1 MDEMKQLL
9 NRVESDPSIHAAV
22 LISGKPGCFI
32 AGADIGM
39 LESLKT
45 VQEVTSVSHT
55 GQNIL
60 GLIEKSKKPIVA
72 AIMGSCLG
80 GGLEVI
86 NRKQFFIFGKC
97 NWGYLPAFVVLKLC
111 ELILNGFLNKIPK
124 LIKNHE
130 VDGSTD

>member
-1 MDEMKQLL
+1 MNTLGADIMDEMKQLL
-9 NRVESDPSIHAAV
+9 NRVDSDPSIHAAV

-45 VQEVTSVSHT
+45 VQEVTSVSRT

-60 GLIEKSKKPIVA
+60 GLIESSKKPIVA

-86 NRKQFFIFGKC
+86 NTK
-97 NWGYLPAFVVLKLC
+97 
-111 ELILNGFLNKIPK
+111 
-124 LIKNHE
+124 
-130 VDGSTD
+130 

>member
-1 MDEMKQLL
+1 MNEMQDMLK
-9 NRVESDPSIHAAV
+9 RVESDPNIHAAV

-32 AGADIGM
+32 AGADIRM

-45 VQEVTSVSHT
+45 VQEVTAVSHT

-60 GLIEKSKKPIVA
+60 GLIESSNKPIVA

-86 NRKQFFIFGKC
+86 SSSSLFST
-97 NWGYLPAFVVLKLC
+97 YT
-111 ELILNGFLNKIPK
+111 FLDIIPGMWK
-124 LIKNHE
+124 
-130 VDGSTD
+130 

>member
-1 MDEMKQLL
+1 MNTLGADVMDEMKQLL

-45 VQEVTSVSHT
+45 VQEVTSVSRT

-60 GLIEKSKKPIVA
+60 GLIERSKKPIVA

-80 GGLEVI
+80 GGLEVTH
-86 NRKQFFIFGKC
+86 RKQIVISVGC
-97 NWGYLPAFVVLKLC
+97 
-111 ELILNGFLNKIPK
+111 
-124 LIKNHE
+124 
-130 VDGSTD
+130 S